1 MFGTDMAVLYES
13 LAANGVLEM
22 DTALL
27 PKMCARIDEIRKFD
41 EK

>member
-13 LAANGVLEM
+13 LAPNGVLEV
-22 DTALL
+22 DAALL
-27 PKMCARIDEIRKFD
+27 SKMCARINETRKFD

>member
-22 DTALL
+22 DAALL
-27 PKMCARIDEIRKFD
+27 AKTYARTDEIRKFD

>member
-22 DTALL
+22 DAALL
-27 PKMCARIDEIRKFD
+27 AKMCARIDEIRKFD